1 MANQEEFLEHIQEKL
16 TGVVGPYQQ
25 QQNRRQRMV
34 NLVKQCIRCAARN
47 DFFQLDELLKSK
59 MARDV
64 QEEVGLKEGAE
75 FLDQLRTYAD
85 EQVERY
91 RIQFIEDLTTL
102 AGEAELP
109 MEIDF
114 PRIAVLKGIEGEVD
128 FAQRKTVINKK
139 PLKSVDPKR
148 IITALRRVKQQLYDR
163 PYDPQVFIDKL
174 YHTYGEILKKEEREM
189 GHPIAMQQLYLE
201 YVLSLQS
208 RAFFQDMDKGKFRG
222 YSLDQFAVDIWR
234 YFQAGTG
241 GTSNGYAA
249 QLRPGRNNALWL
261 IDSDGERRQITR
273 ISFLNKREKGPE
285 K

>member
-16 TGVVGPYQQ
+16 TDVVRPYQQ

-34 NLVKQCIRCAARN
+34 DLIKQCIRCAARD

-64 QEEVGLKEGAE
+64 EEEIGLKDGAE

-91 RIQFIEDLTTL
+91 RIQFIEDLATL
-102 AGEAELP
+102 ASEAELP
-109 MEIDF
+109 MEINF
-114 PRIAVLKGIEGEVD
+114 PRIGVLKGIEGEVD

-139 PLKSVDPKR
+139 ILKSVDPKR

-163 PYDPQVFIDKL
+163 PYDPQAFIDKL
-174 YHTYGEILKKEEREM
+174 YHTYSEILKKEAREI
-189 GHPIAMQQLYLE
+189 GYPVPMQQLYLE

-208 RAFFQDMDKGKFRG
+208 RTFFQDMDKGKFRG
-222 YSLDQFAVDIWR
+222 YSLDQFAVDLWR

-241 GTSNGYAA
+241 GTSNGYAV
-249 QLRPGRNNALWL
+249 QIRPGRNNALWL

-273 ISFLNKREKGPE
+273 ISFFKQTRERA
-285 K
+285 